1 LINYVKNSTSDSD
14 VVQVKEWLNSHHAKT
29 FKKYVMND
37 IAFHQAMAGKE
48 ASLNHRSDRGW
59 EVNDHVK
66 EASELIKFVKILNAY
81 SKPEKELYRLTL
93 EIDTNLED

>member
-1 LINYVKNSTSDSD
+1 
-14 VVQVKEWLNSHHAKT
+14 
-29 FKKYVMND
+29 MND

-48 ASLNHRSDRGW
+48 ASLNHKSDRGW
-59 EVNDHVK
+59 EVNEHVK
-66 EASELIKFVKILNAY
+66 EASELIKFVRILNEY

>member
-1 LINYVKNSTSDSD
+1 MINYVKNSTADSD
-14 VVQVKEWLNSHHAKT
+14 VVQVKEWLSSHHANT

-48 ASLNHRSDRGW
+48 ASLNHQSDRGW
-59 EVNDHVK
+59 EVNDHVR

-81 SKPEKELYRLTL
+81 SKPEKELYRLSL
-93 EIDTNLED
+93 EIDSNLED